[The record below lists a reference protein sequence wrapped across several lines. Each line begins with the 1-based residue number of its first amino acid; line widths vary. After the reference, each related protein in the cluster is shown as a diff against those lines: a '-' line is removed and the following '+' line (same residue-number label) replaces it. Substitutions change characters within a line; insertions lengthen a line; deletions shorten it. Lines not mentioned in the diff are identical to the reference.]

1 MEGQETKQG
10 IRTENGGKIFRQI
23 TQVMKDVGAV
33 AKKDRNAQ
41 QGFNYRGIDAVMN
54 AINPA
59 FQKHGVFVVPA
70 ILEQAREVKT
80 TQKGSVMNYSICKIE
95 YRFYAEDGSYVRAV
109 VVGEAM
115 DSADKATNK
124 AMAVAFKYACFQVLC
139 IPTEEMKDPD
149 ESGEP
154 VAPRTDP
161 DEGRKKPSGKAKG
174 TGATGKEEGKAT
186 PDINPEKAAGE
197 KIDTAK
203 LNTIKAEL
211 ARTGVEEA
219 TVLKLFGLKALE
231 DMTMDQFTKAMKK
244 FSATPDKEA

>member
-1 MEGQETKQG
+1 MEGQETRQ
-10 IRTENGGKIFRQI
+10 EGGKIYRQI
-23 TQVMKDVGAV
+23 AQVMKDVGAV
-33 AKKDRNAQ
+33 AKNERNAQ

-70 ILEQAREVKT
+70 ILEQTREVKT

-109 VVGEAM
+109 VIGEAM

-139 IPTEEMKDPD
+139 IPTEELKDPD
-149 ESGEP
+149 GSGEP
-154 VAPRTDP
+154 VAPRPDP
-161 DEGRKKPSGKAKG
+161 DEGKKKPSGNGKG
-174 TGATGKEEGKAT
+174 SVAAGKEGGKE
-186 PDINPEKAAGE
+186 PPEINPEKAAAE

-211 ARTGVEEA
+211 GRTGVEEA
-219 TVLKLFGLKALE
+219 TVLKLFGLKSLE
-231 DMTMDQFTKAMKK
+231 DMTTDQFTKVMKK

>member
-1 MEGQETKQG
+1 MEGQETRQ
-10 IRTENGGKIFRQI
+10 EGGKIYRQI
-23 TQVMKDVGAV
+23 AQVMKDVGAV
-33 AKKDRNAQ
+33 AKNERNAQ
-41 QGFNYRGIDAVMN
+41 QGFNYRGVDAVMN

-70 ILEQAREVKT
+70 ILEQTREVKT

-139 IPTEEMKDPD
+139 IPTEELKDPD
-149 ESGEP
+149 GSGEP
-154 VAPRTDP
+154 VAPRPDP
-161 DEGRKKPSGKAKG
+161 DEGKKKPSGKGKG
-174 TGATGKEEGKAT
+174 GGAAGKEPPE
-186 PDINPEKAAGE
+186 INPEKAAAE

-211 ARTGVEEA
+211 DRTGVEEV
-219 TVLKLFGLKALE
+219 TVLKLFGIKALE
-231 DMTMDQFTKAMKK
+231 DMTTEQFSKVMKK

>member
-1 MEGQETKQG
+1 MDGQDVRQES
-10 IRTENGGKIFRQI
+10 GKIFRQI
-23 TQVMKDVGAV
+23 AQVMKDVGAV

-70 ILEQAREVKT
+70 ILEQIREVKT

-149 ESGEP
+149 ASGEP
-154 VAPRTDP
+154 VAPRKETAEVKKASAGREKKSGGTKQAVSSGEMMDP
-161 DEGRKKPSGKAKG
+161 GQ
-174 TGATGKEEGKAT
+174 
-186 PDINPEKAAGE
+186 AALE

-203 LNTIKAEL
+203 LNTIKAALE
-211 ARTGVEEA
+211 RTGVEA
-219 TVLKLFGLKALE
+219 QAVLNLFGLKRME
-231 DMTMDQFTKAMKK
+231 DMNTGQFIKVMKK
-244 FSATPDKEA
+244 FSATPDKEV

>member
-1 MEGQETKQG
+1 MEGQETRQ
-10 IRTENGGKIFRQI
+10 EGGKIYRQI
-23 TQVMKDVGAV
+23 AQVMKDVGAV
-33 AKKDRNAQ
+33 AKNERNAQ
-41 QGFNYRGIDAVMN
+41 QGFNYRGVDAVMN

-70 ILEQAREVKT
+70 ILEQTREVKT

-139 IPTEEMKDPD
+139 IPTEELKDPD
-149 ESGEP
+149 GSGEP
-154 VAPRTDP
+154 VAPRPDP
-161 DEGRKKPSGKAKG
+161 DEGNKKPSGKGKG
-174 TGATGKEEGKAT
+174 GGAAGKEPPE
-186 PDINPEKAAGE
+186 INPEKAAAE

-211 ARTGVEEA
+211 DRTGVEEV
-219 TVLKLFGLKALE
+219 TVLKLFGIKALE
-231 DMTMDQFTKAMKK
+231 DMTTEQFSKVMKK

>member
-1 MEGQETKQG
+1 MDGQEAKQELM
-10 IRTENGGKIFRQI
+10 TENGGKIFRQI

-59 FQKHGVFVVPA
+59 FQKHGVFVVPT
-70 ILEQAREVKT
+70 ILEQQREVKT
-80 TQKGSVMNYSICKIE
+80 TAKGAVMNYSICKIE
-95 YRFYAEDGSYVRAV
+95 YRFYAEDGSFVRAV
-109 VVGEAM
+109 VIGEAM

-139 IPTEEMKDPD
+139 IPTEELKDPD
-149 ESGEP
+149 ASGEP
-154 VAPRTDP
+154 VAPRNERP
-161 DEGRKKPSGKAKG
+161 AGKKVPEGKAKG
-174 TGATGKEEGKAT
+174 TNASEPADKKEPAI
-186 PDINPEKAAGE
+186 DPEKAAAE

-203 LNTIKAEL
+203 INTINAEL
-211 ARTGVEEA
+211 GRTGVELA
-219 TVLKLFGLKALE
+219 TILKLFRIKALE
-231 DMTMDQFTKAMKK
+231 EMTTEQFVKVMKK

>member
-1 MEGQETKQG
+1 MDGQETRQDA
-10 IRTENGGKIFRQI
+10 GGRIYRQI

-59 FQKHGVFVVPA
+59 FQKHGVFVVPE
-70 ILEQAREVKT
+70 ILEQARETKT
-80 TQKGSVMNYSICKIE
+80 TAKGSVMNYSICKIE

-149 ESGEP
+149 ASGEP
-154 VAPRTDP
+154 VAPRPEP
-161 DEGRKKPSGKAKG
+161 DGAKKKPAGNVKGGKS
-174 TGATGKEEGKAT
+174 TGKPEGKAA
-186 PDINPEKAAGE
+186 PDIDPAKAAAE
-197 KIDTAK
+197 KVDMAK

-211 ARTGVEEA
+211 GRTGVEES
-219 TVLKLFGLKALE
+219 TVLKLFRLKALDE
-231 DMTMDQFTKAMKK
+231 MTTEQFVNVMKK

>member
-1 MEGQETKQG
+1 MEGQETRQ
-10 IRTENGGKIFRQI
+10 EGGKIFRQI

-33 AKKDRNAQ
+33 AKKDRNTQ
-41 QGFNYRGIDAVMN
+41 QGFNYRGVDAVMN

-70 ILEQAREVKT
+70 ILEQTREVKT
-80 TQKGSVMNYSICKIE
+80 TAKGAVMNYSICRIE

-149 ESGEP
+149 GAGEP
-154 VAPRTDP
+154 VAPRANP
-161 DEGRKKPSGKAKG
+161 DGKQKKPTGKAKDSGAG
-174 TGATGKEEGKAT
+174 TAGGEEP
-186 PDINPEKAAGE
+186 PDIGPGEAAAE

-211 ARTGVEEA
+211 GRTGVEEA
-219 TVLKLFGLKALE
+219 TVLKLFGLKALG
-231 DMTMDQFTKAMKK
+231 DMTTEQFIKVMKK